1 MDAKLD
7 TIIKMYSGLT
17 YTQVYGNQ
25 IAWVL
30 FFTITEIL
38 FIIYFYLKKN
48 IKTFQK
54 KWTDVRCD
62 WNVMPF
68 AGFINK
74 PEDKTIVEY
83 TQENFN
89 YCTSQSLE
97 KSMNNHFE
105 STFNTQQ
112 QINDMIVGSNNLLA
126 KNIAVSNSSNTD
138 VNDNVNDA
146 TNIVYQIFNLLHV
159 GFILF
164 MDTLTKLADV
174 LKSTANFGMT
184 GVTWA
189 TLFFKMMISAV
200 MSLLIILFVATV
212 IPAMPI
218 FWLIFPLVYAIVFA
232 FLLTVASSF
241 EHTVFMIADEF
252 SKVEPFTP
260 MKSQPKL
267 NLCFGE
273 NTRIRTTSGYKKI
286 KNIKV
291 GDVLNG
297 SRVTATFKTV
307 VTPVFDLNGIIVSGE
322 HYVKHKDWIKVKDHP
337 DSVPGNYKGKY
348 LYCLNTTSKTITIR
362 GHEFLDWDDLIPEKM
377 EHVLKFYKTRE
388 NIHLYDVGFSSL
400 ELKTNRGYK
409 DISKVK
415 PDDIIENTRVIA
427 SVCLKD
433 KYHLVTETGQFNEF
447 KDYNYNIDKLFY
459 LN

>member
-1 MDAKLD
+1 
-7 TIIKMYSGLT
+7 
-17 YTQVYGNQ
+17 
-25 IAWVL
+25 
-30 FFTITEIL
+30 
-38 FIIYFYLKKN
+38 
-48 IKTFQK
+48 
-54 KWTDVRCD
+54 
-62 WNVMPF
+62 
-68 AGFINK
+68 
-74 PEDKTIVEY
+74 
-83 TQENFN
+83 
-89 YCTSQSLE
+89 
-97 KSMNNHFE
+97 
-105 STFNTQQ
+105 
-112 QINDMIVGSNNLLA
+112 MIVGSNNLLA

-400 ELKTNRGYK
+400 KLKTNRGYK

-415 PDDIIENTRVIA
+415 PDDIIENMRVIA

-433 KYHLVTETGQFNEF
+433 KYHLVTETGKFNEF

-459 LN
+459 LDGLYEN